1 MEANN
6 VIERLRE
13 EIACLRKSN
22 EEMFVTIS
30 KQDAEIKK
38 LKAVA
43 DAELDTIHNL
53 GDDYTR
59 VLEEM
64 QKVVEK
70 AKVDAIREFAK
81 RLKQMPSVTNCET
94 EWFCLDIDNLVKEMT
109 EQSVNYESSKRMEG
123 ENENH

>member
-22 EEMFVTIS
+22 EELFVTIS

-53 GDDYTR
+53 GEDYAK

-70 AKVDAIREFAK
+70 AKVDAVKGLVEE
-81 RLKQMPSVTNCET
+81 LKNRIIEVDVSCGYGKQVYT
-94 EWFCLDIDNLVKEMT
+94 EVVPLIEIVNVAEEMT
-109 EQSVNYESSKRMEG
+109 EG
-123 ENENH
+123 GGDI